1 MSDGTKIEWAE
12 ASWNPIRARNR
23 ETGAVGW
30 FCTHASPG
38 CIECYAEAMNAR
50 LGTGIAFQA
59 QNAGQVEI
67 FIDEKTLLQPLK
79 WRKPRRIFVC
89 SMTDLFGE
97 FVFDDMIDRVFAIM
111 ALCPQHE
118 FLVLTKRPARMRD
131 FIVNEPRARIYD
143 LTEQIGGRGS
153 YGTGRWPLDNVWL
166 GTSIE
171 DRRRAIER
179 LAALMETPA
188 AVRFVSAEPL
198 LESIITPLKPY
209 LDTVETENNGPIH
222 HALDWIIVGGESGR
236 RARPFD
242 LDWAAEIVAECQR
255 AGVPVFVKQVGAK
268 PIRFNAEFWCDDP
281 KGGDPAEWPEAIRV
295 RQFPEPRR

>member
-30 FCTHASPG
+30 FCSHASPG
-38 CIECYAEAMNAR
+38 CIECYAEAINAR

-67 FIDEKTLLQPLK
+67 FLDEKTLLQPLK

-97 FVFDDMIDRVFAIM
+97 FVSDEMIERVLSVM
-111 ALCPQHE
+111 AACPQHE
-118 FLVLTKRPARMRD
+118 FLVLTKRAARQRD
-131 FIVNEPRARIYD
+131 FFSRRGGDFFLVTPDRTEARV
-143 LTEQIGGRGS
+143 LN
-153 YGTGRWPLDNVWL
+153 WPLPNVWL

-179 LAALMETPA
+179 LPALMETPA

-198 LESIITPLKPY
+198 LESIIAPLQPY

-268 PIRFNAEFWCDDP
+268 PIRFTAEFWCDDP